1 MSTTSVG
8 GRIRG
13 LAAAAV
19 LACASTIGCDAPK
32 SKPTDVAVQYT
43 PEGLAQELA
52 FRYQALAPSAR
63 VAGPRRD
70 EPSETGRHPAV
81 NLDEVLREIEAKAA
95 RITDQP
101 RAEVFRK
108 MAEAI
113 GKEEALD
120 PADRQAL
127 ADRLKEMGKPD

>member
-1 MSTTSVG
+1 MD
-8 GRIRG
+8 
-13 LAAAAV
+13 LDDV
-19 LACASTIGCDAPK
+19 LK
-32 SKPTDVAVQYT
+32 
-43 PEGLAQELA
+43 
-52 FRYQALAPSAR
+52 
-63 VAGPRRD
+63 
-70 EPSETGRHPAV
+70 
-81 NLDEVLREIEAKAA
+81 EIAAKAA

-127 ADRLKEMGKPD
+127 SDKLKEMGKPD